1 MRFWKMLVLFYF
13 GGMCYL
19 TLELLWRGFSHWS
32 MFLLGGCCFVI
43 LGQMGRVQPVLPLPL
58 RALIAGTVITALE
71 LGCGLLVN
79 RRYQVWD
86 YRHLPLNYHGQIC
99 LYFSLLWIPL
109 GIAAM
114 LLYQW
119 ADKQLAKTAEI

>member
-1 MRFWKMLVLFYF
+1 MRFWKLSVLFYL
-13 GGMCYL
+13 GGLCYL

-43 LGQMGRVQPVLPLPL
+43 LGQLCRIPPVLPLPL
-58 RALIAGTVITALE
+58 RAITAATVITALE

-79 RRYQVWD
+79 RSYQVWD
-86 YRHLPLNYHGQIC
+86 YRHLPMNYHGQIC

-109 GIAAM
+109 SIAAM
-114 LLYQW
+114 FLYQW
-119 ADKQLAKTAEI
+119 ADGVIDKS

>member
-1 MRFWKMLVLFYF
+1 MRIWKGSVLFYL
-13 GGMCYL
+13 GGLCYF

-32 MFLLGGCCFVI
+32 MFLLGGICFVI
-43 LGQMGRVQPVLPLPL
+43 LGQMNHARPALPLPL
-58 RALIAGTVITALE
+58 RALTAATVITSLE

-86 YRHLPLNYHGQIC
+86 YRHLPMNYHGQIC

-109 GIAAM
+109 SIAAM
-114 LLYQW
+114 FLYQW
-119 ADKQLAKTAEI
+119 AEEVIDKR